1 MIFRLLVTGLLTL
14 ATSLPMLAGE
24 HVRCSGKPAECERQ
38 IRDFLAGRK
47 YFGLKM
53 EDSKW
58 GPVVK
63 SVVPDSPADVA
74 GLEPDD
80 RVVSVNGRDCTKEGV
95 KRFKELMASS
105 KDSSRIVITVLRV
118 GRIVQL
124 HTRMSAI
131 TPEQIQKI
139 IDAHFKSAHGI
150 EPAQQS
156 AASPN

>member
-1 MIFRLLVTGLLTL
+1 MIFRLLLNGLLTL

-24 HVRCSGKPAECERQ
+24 PVRCSGEPRECERQ
-38 IRDFLAGRK
+38 IRDFLEGRK

-74 GLEPDD
+74 RLEPGD
-80 RVVSVNGRDCTKEGV
+80 RIVSVNGRDCTKEGV
-95 KRFKELMASS
+95 KRFKELMASA
-105 KDSSRIVITVLRV
+105 KDSSRIVITVMRV
-118 GRIVQL
+118 GRLVQL
-124 HTRMSAI
+124 HTKMSPI

-139 IDAHFKSAHGI
+139 IDAHLKSAHGI

-156 AASPN
+156 AANPR